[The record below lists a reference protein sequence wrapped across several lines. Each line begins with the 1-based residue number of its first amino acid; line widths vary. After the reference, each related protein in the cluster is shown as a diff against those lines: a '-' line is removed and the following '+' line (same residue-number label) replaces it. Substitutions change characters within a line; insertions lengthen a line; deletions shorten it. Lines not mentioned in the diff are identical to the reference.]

1 MQAVVKDADV
11 TRKVIQD
18 LEERRRRRASLDEQV
33 THRLRLLD
41 LTYPAKYS
49 DLPDEEEEA
58 FVQLTPEMEVQPF
71 ICTSVRY

>member
-1 MQAVVKDADV
+1 MKDADV

-18 LEERRRRRASLDEQV
+18 LEERRKRRASLDEQV

-49 DLPDEEEEA
+49 DLPDEEEEEA

-71 ICTSVRY
+71 VCTAVRY